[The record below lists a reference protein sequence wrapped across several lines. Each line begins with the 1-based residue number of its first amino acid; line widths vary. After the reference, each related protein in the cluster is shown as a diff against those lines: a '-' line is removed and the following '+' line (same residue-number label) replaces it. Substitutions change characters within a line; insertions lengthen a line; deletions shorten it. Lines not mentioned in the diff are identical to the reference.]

1 MNSWLQRGWLWIAV
15 AMLAACGGGG
25 SDPFY
30 KPPTVDPSPPPP
42 FGTTTP
48 VVRAPISAL
57 PAPVRLPPTG
67 PKVLVLYDQPEDSP
81 FAKMGLSYG
90 IALQNLLGH
99 FDAAI
104 DMQPLERYTAGAIE
118 GYDATFY
125 LGWSVGFD
133 LPPAFLRDVA
143 ATTRK
148 FIWLRSNLDQ
158 LAALQGTS
166 FESQRGFKAVG
177 QRGFDSPAVP
187 GSPVPGFFSTV
198 YYKNLAFAKSAQWV
212 NGDLF
217 AMPEAFVTEVT
228 DNTKAKVYA
237 AIGNTATK
245 ESAPYVLQSGNFWF
259 VADMPFDYVG
269 ARDRYL
275 VFADLLHDM
284 LGVDHPENHQ
294 AMVRFEDIDAKV
306 NPAGFVRLVDFMASR
321 NVPFSL
327 AVIPHYKDPYG
338 AQSAGVPT
346 DIPMAQATNLR
357 LALDYALA
365 RGGDLLQHGT
375 THQSDTMKN
384 NVSGATGIDYE
395 FWDVVNNQPMPQDS
409 VAWAQDRI
417 QNGLR
422 QMLDLGFQPLAWETP
437 HYVGSPATLRAVS
450 QIYQT
455 AYQRHTYFTSDQPN
469 LTAAMGQDFVV
480 EQYFPFIIERE
491 RYGLRVLPESL
502 GNLQYK
508 EFGADQDITSVD
520 ILENARYQRV
530 VRDSFAS
537 FFFHPFLVVAGGTY
551 DGRGYQHLT
560 EIVDGLSAAG
570 YTWTSPSRLK
580 QR

>member
-1 MNSWLQRGWLWIAV
+1 MKRWLQQGWLWITV
-15 AMLAACGGGG
+15 ALLAACGGGG

-42 FGTTTP
+42 FGTTVP
-48 VVRAPISAL
+48 VARAPIAAL

-67 PKVLVLYDQPEDSP
+67 PRVLVVYDEPEGSP
-81 FAKMGLSYG
+81 FAKMGLSYA

-104 DMQPLERYTAGAIE
+104 DMQPLGSYTAGSVE
-118 GYDATFY
+118 GYDTTFY
-125 LGWSVGFD
+125 IGWSTGFD
-133 LPPAFLRDVA
+133 LPAAFLADVA
-143 ATTRK
+143 ATSRRVV
-148 FIWLRSNLDQ
+148 WMRSNLDQ
-158 LAALQGTS
+158 LATLQGPA
-166 FESQRGFKAVG
+166 FETRRGFTAVG
-177 QRGFDSPAVP
+177 LRGFDSPAVA
-187 GSPVPGFFSTV
+187 GSPVPGFFNTV

-212 NGDLF
+212 NGDLY
-217 AMPEAFVTEVT
+217 AMPDTFVTSVT
-228 DNTKAKVYA
+228 DSTKAKVYA
-237 AIGNTATK
+237 AIGNSATK
-245 ESAPYVLQSGNFWF
+245 ESAPYVLQSANFWF

-395 FWDVVNNQPMPQDS
+395 FWDVVNNRPMPLDS

-422 QMLDLGFQPLAWETP
+422 QMLDLGFLPQAWETP

-455 AYQRHTYFTSDQPN
+455 AYQRHSYFTSDQPN
-469 LTAAMGQDFVV
+469 LTPGAGEDFVV

-508 EFGADQDITSVD
+508 EFGADQDITSAD

-537 FFFHPFLVVAGGTY
+537 FFFHPFLVVEGPNY
-551 DGRGYQHLT
+551 DGRGYRHLT

-580 QR
+580 R